1 MTRLDTQAFVVAD
14 DPSTREL
21 VLVVSPDC
29 HLCERARALLARL
42 RVPFREV
49 DLADEEAGELARA
62 GVPVVFFPVLVDGL
76 RVVAYGE
83 ITEADVRRGVAAV

>member
-1 MTRLDTQAFVVAD
+1 M
-14 DPSTREL
+14 EL

-29 HLCERARALLARL
+29 HLCERARTLLARL
-42 RVPFREV
+42 QVPFREV
-49 DLADEEAGELARA
+49 DLADDEAGELARA

-83 ITEADVRRGVAAV
+83 ITEADVHRAVDAA